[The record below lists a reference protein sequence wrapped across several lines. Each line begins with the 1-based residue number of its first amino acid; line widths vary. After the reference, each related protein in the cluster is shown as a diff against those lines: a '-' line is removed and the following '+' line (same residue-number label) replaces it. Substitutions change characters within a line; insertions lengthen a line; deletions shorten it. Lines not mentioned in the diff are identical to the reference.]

1 MTEKTTMS
9 AQDQIPTGFWKQI
22 DHQLSRIRTERVTT
36 FAGLREILLDPAY
49 DEVLAYTQQNGT
61 QTWTQRQAFFAGSG
75 GDDTLFDALL
85 DVGWMA
91 TRFVADYDYTALHP
105 GTGQVLRY
113 TEGDLEQINEN

>member
-1 MTEKTTMS
+1 MTDKSNTPV
-9 AQDQIPTGFWKQI
+9 QDQIPAGFWKQI
-22 DHQLSRIRTERVTT
+22 DHQLERIRTEYPNT
-36 FAGLREILLDPAY
+36 FARIREILLDPGY

-85 DVGWMA
+85 DAGWMA
-91 TRFVADYDYTALHP
+91 TRFEADYDYTALHP